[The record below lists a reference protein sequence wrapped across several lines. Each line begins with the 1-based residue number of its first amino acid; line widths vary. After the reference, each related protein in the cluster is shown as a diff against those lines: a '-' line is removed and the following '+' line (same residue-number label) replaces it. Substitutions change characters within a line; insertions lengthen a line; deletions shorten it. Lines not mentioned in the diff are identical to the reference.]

1 VEGVLDVHL
10 GGCRSITDEGLRQLG
25 RVTTRVRVRIRVRV
39 RVRVRVQTAAL
50 GVSTAAKS

>member
-25 RVTTRVRVRIRVRV
+25 RVTTLKLSLCKLISDEGLRQLGRVY
-39 RVRVRVQTAAL
+39 
-50 GVSTAAKS
+50 